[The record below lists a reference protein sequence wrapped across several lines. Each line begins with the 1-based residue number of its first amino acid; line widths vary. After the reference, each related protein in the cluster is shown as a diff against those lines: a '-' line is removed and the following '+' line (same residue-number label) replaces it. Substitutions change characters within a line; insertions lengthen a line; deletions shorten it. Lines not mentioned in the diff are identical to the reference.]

1 MNPRPATRLFLPAL
15 SLAPVFAQGSTF
27 LRLAGKR
34 AHRTALRH
42 RRRQHLHYRESN
54 PRGTISQSPVGTRY
68 TGGIPMRQLLPIV
81 AVLFLAACSDTP
93 TETKAPPPEK
103 PSAPITGRQAF
114 QSTYPAARGWAS
126 DCQPL
131 RIRSMN
137 LQGLP
142 VEAGK
147 ASAWEITYTSQSLG
161 EARVY
166 SWSAIEAEG
175 NLHKGVFAGL
185 KQSWGGPSGQERPF
199 LAAAIKID
207 TTEALATAKKD
218 AAEYLAKPGNK
229 RLVTYLL
236 ESTPRFPDPA
246 WRVMWGESVSAA
258 EYTAFIDASTGRLV
272 GHE

>member
-1 MNPRPATRLFLPAL
+1 
-15 SLAPVFAQGSTF
+15 
-27 LRLAGKR
+27 
-34 AHRTALRH
+34 
-42 RRRQHLHYRESN
+42 
-54 PRGTISQSPVGTRY
+54 
-68 TGGIPMRQLLPIV
+68 MRQLLPIV